1 MFLATPLVA
10 SHSVKGTGAFSE
22 APVLFAFGA
31 FGAETLAPSG
41 GPGVF
46 FRFCYSMWLF
56 HLHSAVK
63 IRPFFRFSPWQAP
76 RPRHFAGYPF
86 GASRKKASAIFYNT
100 AKRTTKM
107 KPSPPQYPQS
117 WSLSAKR
124 GKSLYFHYIAAIK
137 QSHTMTGPK
146 IETAY
151 SNQSSGNIYR
161 LYGRTIKKRLP
172 LQRKAVFHPNALT
185 RGIR

>member
-63 IRPFFRFSPWQAP
+63 IRPFFQFSPWQAP
-76 RPRHFAGYPF
+76 RLRHFAIPLEVQG
-86 GASRKKASAIFYNT
+86 N
-100 AKRTTKM
+100 
-107 KPSPPQYPQS
+107 
-117 WSLSAKR
+117 
-124 GKSLYFHYIAAIK
+124 
-137 QSHTMTGPK
+137 
-146 IETAY
+146 
-151 SNQSSGNIYR
+151 NQ
-161 LYGRTIKKRLP
+161 
-172 LQRKAVFHPNALT
+172 
-185 RGIR
+185 

>member
-1 MFLATPLVA
+1 MRTAMPQGYRTGDCRRDIRLFGDFLKIILYHIWLNIGFVEDVNVSCHPLVA

-56 HLHSAVK
+56 HLHRAVK
-63 IRPFFRFSPWQAP
+63 IRPFFRFSPWRDP

-86 GASRKKASAIFYNT
+86 GASGKKASAIFYTT
-100 AKRTTKM
+100 AI
-107 KPSPPQYPQS
+107 
-117 WSLSAKR
+117 
-124 GKSLYFHYIAAIK
+124 F
-137 QSHTMTGPK
+137 
-146 IETAY
+146 
-151 SNQSSGNIYR
+151 
-161 LYGRTIKKRLP
+161 
-172 LQRKAVFHPNALT
+172 
-185 RGIR
+185 

>member
-86 GASRKKASAIFYNT
+86 GASRKKASTIFYNT
-100 AKRTTKM
+100 AFSIRLGSQFALSFVFIDWLSSYTNFPLLVSERMALFNVTYRASRIKAPRW
-107 KPSPPQYPQS
+107 PQ
-117 WSLSAKR
+117 R
-124 GKSLYFHYIAAIK
+124 IK
-137 QSHTMTGPK
+137 LV
-146 IETAY
+146 
-151 SNQSSGNIYR
+151 GN
-161 LYGRTIKKRLP
+161 
-172 LQRKAVFHPNALT
+172 
-185 RGIR
+185 

>member
-63 IRPFFRFSPWQAP
+63 IRPFSGFPLGGLHGQGILPVIPLELQGKKHQPFSITQPC
-76 RPRHFAGYPF
+76 F
-86 GASRKKASAIFYNT
+86 IYN
-100 AKRTTKM
+100 
-107 KPSPPQYPQS
+107 Y
-117 WSLSAKR
+117 L
-124 GKSLYFHYIAAIK
+124 KS
-137 QSHTMTGPK
+137 
-146 IETAY
+146 
-151 SNQSSGNIYR
+151 
-161 LYGRTIKKRLP
+161 
-172 LQRKAVFHPNALT
+172 
-185 RGIR
+185 